1 VAVSLFIT
9 LFVGALVASA
19 LGSALG
25 MAGGIFIVPLLTLGA
40 DIPFPT
46 AVAVSLIA
54 VIASS
59 CSSAP
64 RFLSAGLTN
73 LRLAVV
79 LEVATTFGALV
90 GVAMVGLVADEV
102 LYGIFTGVL
111 LVSAAQMLHGRK
123 PREPLPVPAHA
134 FSHQLD
140 SSFIDLDGEN
150 VDYQV
155 SRLPMGVS
163 FMFLAGVLSALLG
176 IGSGVLKIPAMDA
189 AMRLPI
195 KASSATANLMIG
207 VTASGAAAAYLLGGN
222 IDLILAAP
230 IVLGS
235 LSGAVLGARILVRM
249 AGSGLRIIFT
259 VVLLSLAVPMA
270 ANALGLGWTMGS

>member
-1 VAVSLFIT
+1 MAVSLVIT

>member
-1 VAVSLFIT
+1 MAVSLFIT

>member
-1 VAVSLFIT
+1 